1 MNTFLNQMTEDTN
14 VIYTENGAK
23 AYKSTRS
30 ALLDLFAFGAA
41 YRKRSDEDAILLFK
55 NAFEEDKELAL
66 KCLFYIADIRGGQ
79 GERRFFRVCFKWLCN
94 EHPEVAKRNLKYIP
108 EYRRWDDLIYAT
120 EGTPLEEEAFY
131 IIRHQLALDIQCK
144 TPSLLAKWMP
154 SINTSNLETKR
165 LGRKIAKYLYMTE
178 KEYRKTLSVL
188 RERIKVLEKLMSANR
203 WDEISFEKIT
213 RLNHFFVLFLNH
225 MDMTGERPMMENDVK
240 QEKNKVDEVLRWVTF
255 QLEKEVYGVNV
266 MQVQEVLRYTEI
278 APVPGAP
285 DYVLGIIN
293 LRGNVVTIIDTRMR
307 FGLSPA
313 EITDNTRIIIIEVD
327 KQVVGILV
335 DRVSE
340 VVDLYQHEIDPAPNV
355 GIDAN
360 SKFIKGVCYRNDC
373 LMILIDLEKLLTDD
387 EWQEINNFN

>member
-1 MNTFLNQMTEDTN
+1 
-14 VIYTENGAK
+14 
-23 AYKSTRS
+23 
-30 ALLDLFAFGAA
+30 
-41 YRKRSDEDAILLFK
+41 
-55 NAFEEDKELAL
+55 
-66 KCLFYIADIRGGQ
+66 
-79 GERRFFRVCFKWLCN
+79 
-94 EHPEVAKRNLKYIP
+94 
-108 EYRRWDDLIYAT
+108 
-120 EGTPLEEEAFY
+120 
-131 IIRHQLALDIQCK
+131 
-144 TPSLLAKWMP
+144 
-154 SINTSNLETKR
+154 
-165 LGRKIAKYLYMTE
+165 
-178 KEYRKTLSVL
+178 
-188 RERIKVLEKLMSANR
+188 
-203 WDEISFEKIT
+203 
-213 RLNHFFVLFLNH
+213 
-225 MDMTGERPMMENDVK
+225 MMENDVK
-240 QEKNKVDEVLRWVTF
+240 QEKKVDDVLRWVTF

-335 DRVSE
+335 DKVSE
-340 VVDLYQHEIDPAPNV
+340 VVDLYKHEIDPAPNV